1 MIDTLGRRIDYLR
14 ISITDRCNMRCR
26 YCMPDGISAV
36 GHGDVLRYEEIIAI
50 CRAAL
55 RVGITKFKVTGGE
68 PFVRKGAVGFIREL
82 RNLPGVES
90 VTVTTNGWLLPQ
102 VLPELRRIGID
113 GVNISLDSLDR
124 EQYQAIAG
132 VDALPEVLQAV
143 RQCAAS
149 GLPTKINAV
158 LLADTKEQIAPL
170 ARFAEELPVDVRFI
184 ELMPIGCGAYQQG
197 YSGDEALAVLRGVYP
212 DLAPL
217 SVRRGNGPAAY
228 YASRSLKGYIGMI
241 AANSHV
247 FCRQCNR
254 LRLTSTGFLKPCLC
268 YDDGVDLRAA
278 VRSGQGENLLAQA
291 IEQAILRKPAR
302 HCFDEAKAVTER
314 KAMNE
319 IGG

>member
-36 GHGDVLRYEEIIAI
+36 GHGDVLRYEEIAAI

-102 VLPELRRIGID
+102 VLPELRRIGVD

-124 EQYQAIAG
+124 DQYRAITG

-158 LLADTKEQIAPL
+158 LLADTKEQMVPL
-170 ARFAEELPVDVRFI
+170 ARLAEELPVDVRFI

-197 YSGDEALAVLRGVYP
+197 YSADEALAVLRGVYP

-228 YASRSLKGYIGMI
+228 YASRRLKGYIGRI

-268 YDDGVDLRAA
+268 YDDGADLRAA
-278 VRSGQGENLLAQA
+278 IRSGQEETLLARA

>member
-36 GHGDVLRYEEIIAI
+36 GHGDVLRYEEIVAI

-82 RNLPGVES
+82 RSLPGVES

-102 VLPELRRIGID
+102 VVPELRRIGAD

-124 EQYQAIAG
+124 TQYQAITG

-143 RQCAAS
+143 RQCAVS

-158 LLADTKEQIAPL
+158 LLADTKEQIVPL
-170 ARFAEELPVDVRFI
+170 ARLAEELPVDVRFI

-197 YSGDEALAVLRGVYP
+197 YRADEALAVLRGIYP
-212 DLAPL
+212 DLTPL

-228 YASRSLKGYIGMI
+228 YASRRLKGYIGRI

-268 YDDGVDLRAA
+268 YDDGADLRAA
-278 VRSGQGENLLAQA
+278 IRSGQGENLLAQA

>member
-228 YASRSLKGYIGMI
+228 YASRRLKGYIGMI

>member
-36 GHGDVLRYEEIIAI
+36 GHDDVLRYEEIVEI

-82 RNLPGVES
+82 RRLPGVES
-90 VTVTTNGWLLPQ
+90 VTVTTNGWLLAQ
-102 VLPELRRIGID
+102 VVPELRRIGVN
-113 GVNISLDSLDR
+113 GVNISLDSLNR
-124 EQYQAIAG
+124 VQYRAITG
-132 VDALPEVLQAV
+132 VDALPEVLQAL
-143 RQCAAS
+143 RQCAAA

-170 ARFAEELPVDVRFI
+170 ARLAEELPVDVRFI

-197 YSGDEALAVLRGVYP
+197 YSGDEALAVLRDVYP

-268 YDDGVDLRAA
+268 YDDGADLRAA
-278 VRSGQGENLLAQA
+278 VRSGQGESLLAQA

>member
-36 GHGDVLRYEEIIAI
+36 GHGDVLRYEEIVAI

-124 EQYQAIAG
+124 AQYQAITG
-132 VDALPEVLQAV
+132 VDALSEVLQAV

-170 ARFAEELPVDVRFI
+170 ARLAEELPVDVRFI

-197 YSGDEALAVLRGVYP
+197 CRADEALAVLRGVYP

-228 YASRSLKGYIGMI
+228 YASRSLKGYVGMI

-278 VRSGQGENLLAQA
+278 VRSGQGESLLAQA

>member
-1 MIDTLGRRIDYLR
+1 M
-14 ISITDRCNMRCR
+14 
-26 YCMPDGISAV
+26 
-36 GHGDVLRYEEIIAI
+36 EI

>member
-36 GHGDVLRYEEIIAI
+36 GHDDVLRYEEIVEI

-82 RNLPGVES
+82 RRLPGVES
-90 VTVTTNGWLLPQ
+90 VTVTTNGWLLAQ
-102 VLPELRRIGID
+102 VVPELRRIGVN
-113 GVNISLDSLDR
+113 GVNISLDSLNR
-124 EQYQAIAG
+124 VQYRAITG
-132 VDALPEVLQAV
+132 VDALPEVLQAL

-170 ARFAEELPVDVRFI
+170 ARLAEELPVDVRFI

-197 YSGDEALAVLRGVYP
+197 CSADEALAVLRGVYP

-254 LRLTSTGFLKPCLC
+254 LRLTSTGFLKSCLC

>member
-82 RNLPGVES
+82 RSLPGVES

-102 VLPELRRIGID
+102 VLPELRRIGVD

-124 EQYQAIAG
+124 AQYQAITG

-158 LLADTKEQIAPL
+158 LLADTKEQMVPL
-170 ARFAEELPVDVRFI
+170 ARLAEELPVDVRFI

-197 YSGDEALAVLRGVYP
+197 YSADEALAVLRGVYP
-212 DLAPL
+212 DLTPL

-228 YASRSLKGYIGMI
+228 YASRRLKGYIGRI

-268 YDDGVDLRAA
+268 YDDGADLRAA
-278 VRSGQGENLLAQA
+278 VRSGQGETLLAQA

>member
-1 MIDTLGRRIDYLR
+1 M
-14 ISITDRCNMRCR
+14 
-26 YCMPDGISAV
+26 
-36 GHGDVLRYEEIIAI
+36 
-50 CRAAL
+50 
-55 RVGITKFKVTGGE
+55 
-68 PFVRKGAVGFIREL
+68 
-82 RNLPGVES
+82 
-90 VTVTTNGWLLPQ
+90 TVTTNGWLLPQ

-124 EQYQAIAG
+124 AQYQAITG

-158 LLADTKEQIAPL
+158 LMAGTKEQIAPL
-170 ARFAEELPVDVRFI
+170 ARLAEELPVDVRFI

-197 YSGDEALAVLRGVYP
+197 YSADEALAVLRGVYP

-228 YASRSLKGYIGMI
+228 YASRQLKGYIGMI

-278 VRSGQGENLLAQA
+278 VRSGQGESLLAQA

>member
-113 GVNISLDSLDR
+113 GVNVSLDSLDR

>member
-36 GHGDVLRYEEIIAI
+36 GHGDVLRYEEIVEI

-55 RVGITKFKVTGGE
+55 HVGITKFKVTGGE

-82 RNLPGVES
+82 RSLPGVES

-102 VLPELRRIGID
+102 VLPELRSIGID

-124 EQYQAIAG
+124 AQYRAITG
-132 VDALPEVLQAV
+132 VDVLPEVLQAV

-158 LLADTKEQIAPL
+158 LLADTKEQLAPL
-170 ARFAEELPVDVRFI
+170 ARLAEELPVDVRFI

-197 YSGDEALAVLRGVYP
+197 SSADEALAVLRGAYP

-217 SVRRGNGPAAY
+217 SVRRNGPAAY
-228 YASRSLKGYIGMI
+228 YASRRLKGYIGMI

-268 YDDGVDLRAA
+268 YDDGVDLRAV
-278 VRSGQGENLLAQA
+278 VRSGQGEGLLAQT
-291 IEQAILRKPAR
+291 ILRKPAR
-302 HCFDEAKAVTER
+302 HCFGQGQDVTER

>member
-36 GHGDVLRYEEIIAI
+36 GHGDVLRYEEIVEI

-82 RNLPGVES
+82 RRLPGVES

-124 EQYQAIAG
+124 AQYQAITG

-158 LLADTKEQIAPL
+158 LMAGTKEQIAPL
-170 ARFAEELPVDVRFI
+170 ARLAEEQPVDVRFI

-197 YSGDEALAVLRGVYP
+197 YSADEALAVLRGVYP

-228 YASRSLKGYIGMI
+228 YASRQLKGY
-241 AANSHV
+241 NSHV

-278 VRSGQGENLLAQA
+278 VRSGQGESLLAQA

>member
-1 MIDTLGRRIDYLR
+1 MIDTFGRRIDYLR

-36 GHGDVLRYEEIIAI
+36 GHDDVLRYEEIVEI

-82 RNLPGVES
+82 RRLPGVES

-124 EQYQAIAG
+124 EQYQAITG

-170 ARFAEELPVDVRFI
+170 ARLAEELPVDVRFI

-197 YSGDEALAVLRGVYP
+197 CNADEALAVLRGVYP

>member
-1 MIDTLGRRIDYLR
+1 MIDTFGRRIDYLR

-26 YCMPDGISAV
+26 YCMPDGISSV
-36 GHGDVLRYEEIIAI
+36 GHGDVLHYEEIMEI

-82 RNLPGVES
+82 RSLPGVES
-90 VTVTTNGWLLPQ
+90 VTVTTNGWLLAQ
-102 VLPELRRIGID
+102 VVPELRRIGID

-124 EQYQAIAG
+124 EQYQAITG
-132 VDALPEVLQAV
+132 VDALPEVRQAV

-170 ARFAEELPVDVRFI
+170 ARLAEELPVDVRFI
-184 ELMPIGCGAYQQG
+184 ELMPIGCGVYQQG
-197 YSGDEALAVLRGVYP
+197 GSADEALAVLRGVYP

>member
-170 ARFAEELPVDVRFI
+170 ARLAEELPVDVRFI

>member
-36 GHGDVLRYEEIIAI
+36 GHGDVLRYEEIVAI

-82 RNLPGVES
+82 RSLPGVES

-102 VLPELRRIGID
+102 VLPELRRIGAD

-124 EQYQAIAG
+124 TQYQAITG

-143 RQCAAS
+143 RQCAVS

-158 LLADTKEQIAPL
+158 LLADTKEQIVPL
-170 ARFAEELPVDVRFI
+170 ARLAEELPVDVRFI

-197 YSGDEALAVLRGVYP
+197 YRADEALAVLRGIYP
-212 DLAPL
+212 DLTPL

-228 YASRSLKGYIGMI
+228 YASRRLKGYIGRI

-268 YDDGVDLRAA
+268 YDDGADLRAA
-278 VRSGQGENLLAQA
+278 VRSGQGENLLVQA

>member
-36 GHGDVLRYEEIIAI
+36 GHGDVLRYEEIVEI

-82 RNLPGVES
+82 RRLPGVES

-278 VRSGQGENLLAQA
+278 VRSGQGESLLAQA

>member
-26 YCMPDGISAV
+26 YCMPDGISSI
-36 GHGDVLRYEEIIAI
+36 GHGDILRYEEIVEI

-68 PFVRKGAVGFIREL
+68 PFVRKGSVGFIREL
-82 RNLPGVES
+82 RSLPGVES

-124 EQYQAIAG
+124 AQYRAITG

-158 LLADTKEQIAPL
+158 LLADTKEQLAPL
-170 ARFAEELPVDVRFI
+170 ARLAEELPVDVRFI

-197 YSGDEALAVLRGVYP
+197 GSADEALAVLRGAYP
-212 DLAPL
+212 DLALL
-217 SVRRGNGPAAY
+217 SVRRGNGPAY
-228 YASRSLKGYIGMI
+228 YASRRLKGYIGMI

-268 YDDGVDLRAA
+268 YDDGVDLRAV
-278 VRSGQGENLLAQA
+278 VRSGQGEGLLAQA

-302 HCFDEAKAVTER
+302 HCFGQGQDVTER

>member
-36 GHGDVLRYEEIIAI
+36 GHGDVLRYEEIVEI

-68 PFVRKGAVGFIREL
+68 PFVREGAVGFIREL
-82 RNLPGVES
+82 RRLPGVES

-124 EQYQAIAG
+124 AQYRAITS

-143 RQCAAS
+143 RQCAAA

-170 ARFAEELPVDVRFI
+170 ARLAEELPVDVRFI

-197 YSGDEALAVLRGVYP
+197 YSGDEALAVLRGAYP

-268 YDDGVDLRAA
+268 YDDGADLRAA
-278 VRSGQGENLLAQA
+278 VRSGQGESLLAQA

>member
-1 MIDTLGRRIDYLR
+1 MIDTLGRRINYLR

-36 GHGDVLRYEEIIAI
+36 GHGDVLRYEEIVEI

-82 RNLPGVES
+82 RRLPGVES

-102 VLPELRRIGID
+102 VLPELRRIGIG

-124 EQYQAIAG
+124 EQYQAITG

-143 RQCAAS
+143 RQCAAA

-170 ARFAEELPVDVRFI
+170 ARLAEELPVDVRFI

-197 YSGDEALAVLRGVYP
+197 YSADEALAVLRGVYP
-212 DLAPL
+212 DLTPL

-228 YASRSLKGYIGMI
+228 YASRRLKGYIGRI

-254 LRLTSTGFLKPCLC
+254 MRLTSTGFLKPCLC
-268 YDDGVDLRAA
+268 YDDGVDLRAV
-278 VRSGQGENLLAQA
+278 VRSGQGESLLAQA

>member
-1 MIDTLGRRIDYLR
+1 MIDTLGRRINYLR

-36 GHGDVLRYEEIIAI
+36 GHGDVLRYEEIVEI

-82 RNLPGVES
+82 RRLPGVES

-102 VLPELRRIGID
+102 VLPELRRIGIG

-124 EQYQAIAG
+124 EQYQAITG

-143 RQCAAS
+143 RQCAAA

-170 ARFAEELPVDVRFI
+170 ARLAEELPVDVRFI

-197 YSGDEALAVLRGVYP
+197 GTYP

-228 YASRSLKGYIGMI
+228 YASRRLKGYIGMI

-268 YDDGVDLRAA
+268 YDNGVDLRAV
-278 VRSGQGENLLAQA
+278 VRSGQGEGLLAQA

-302 HCFDEAKAVTER
+302 HCFGQGQAVTER

>member
-36 GHGDVLRYEEIIAI
+36 GHGDVLRYEEIVEI

-82 RNLPGVES
+82 RRLPGVES

-102 VLPELRRIGID
+102 VLPELRRIGIG

-124 EQYQAIAG
+124 AQYQAITG

-149 GLPTKINAV
+149 GLPTKINTV

-170 ARFAEELPVDVRFI
+170 ARLAEEMPVDVRFI

-217 SVRRGNGPAAY
+217 AVRRGNGPAAY

-302 HCFDEAKAVTER
+302 HCFDEAKDVTER

>member
-36 GHGDVLRYEEIIAI
+36 GHGDVLRYEEIVEI

-82 RNLPGVES
+82 RRLPGVES

-113 GVNISLDSLDR
+113 GVNISLDSLDQA
-124 EQYQAIAG
+124 QYQAITG

-158 LLADTKEQIAPL
+158 LMAGTKEQIAPL
-170 ARFAEELPVDVRFI
+170 ARLAEELPVDVRFI

-197 YSGDEALAVLRGVYP
+197 YSADEALAVLRGVYP

-228 YASRSLKGYIGMI
+228 YASRQLKGYIGMI

-278 VRSGQGENLLAQA
+278 VRSGQGESLLAQA

>member
-36 GHGDVLRYEEIIAI
+36 GHGDVLRYEEIVEI

-82 RNLPGVES
+82 RRLPGVES
-90 VTVTTNGWLLPQ
+90 VTVTTNGWLLSQ

-113 GVNISLDSLDR
+113 GVNSSLDSLDR
-124 EQYQAIAG
+124 EQYQAITG

-170 ARFAEELPVDVRFI
+170 ARLAEELPVDVRFI

>member
-1 MIDTLGRRIDYLR
+1 M
-14 ISITDRCNMRCR
+14 
-26 YCMPDGISAV
+26 
-36 GHGDVLRYEEIIAI
+36 
-50 CRAAL
+50 
-55 RVGITKFKVTGGE
+55 
-68 PFVRKGAVGFIREL
+68 
-82 RNLPGVES
+82 
-90 VTVTTNGWLLPQ
+90 TTNGWLLPQ

-124 EQYQAIAG
+124 AQYRAITG

-158 LLADTKEQIAPL
+158 LLADTKEQLAPL
-170 ARFAEELPVDVRFI
+170 ARLAEELPVDVRFI

-197 YSGDEALAVLRGVYP
+197 GSADEALAVLRGAYP
-212 DLAPL
+212 DLALL

-228 YASRSLKGYIGMI
+228 YASRRLKGYIGMI

-268 YDDGVDLRAA
+268 YDDGVDLRAV
-278 VRSGQGENLLAQA
+278 VRSGQGEGLLAQA

-302 HCFDEAKAVTER
+302 HCFGQGQDVTER

>member
-36 GHGDVLRYEEIIAI
+36 GHGDVLRYEEIVEI

-82 RNLPGVES
+82 RRLPGVES

-124 EQYQAIAG
+124 AQYQAITG

-158 LLADTKEQIAPL
+158 LMAGTKEQIAPL
-170 ARFAEELPVDVRFI
+170 ARLAEELPVDVRFI
-184 ELMPIGCGAYQQG
+184 ELMPMGCGAYQQG
-197 YSGDEALAVLRGVYP
+197 YSADEALAVLRGVYP

-228 YASRSLKGYIGMI
+228 YASRQLKGYIGMI

-278 VRSGQGENLLAQA
+278 VRSGQGESLLAQA

>member
-36 GHGDVLRYEEIIAI
+36 GHGDVLRYEEIVEI

-82 RNLPGVES
+82 RRLPGVES

-124 EQYQAIAG
+124 AQYQAITG

-158 LLADTKEQIAPL
+158 LMAGTKEQIAPL
-170 ARFAEELPVDVRFI
+170 ARLAEELPVDVRFI

-197 YSGDEALAVLRGVYP
+197 YSADEALAVLRGVYP

-228 YASRSLKGYIGMI
+228 YASRQLKGYIGMI

-278 VRSGQGENLLAQA
+278 VRSGQGESLLAQA

>member
-1 MIDTLGRRIDYLR
+1 MIDTLGRRINYLR
-14 ISITDRCNMRCR
+14 ISITHRCNMRCR

-36 GHGDVLRYEEIIAI
+36 GHGDVLRYEEIVEI

-82 RNLPGVES
+82 RRLPGVES

-102 VLPELRRIGID
+102 VLPELRRIGIG

-124 EQYQAIAG
+124 EQYQAITG

-143 RQCAAS
+143 RQCAAA

-170 ARFAEELPVDVRFI
+170 ARLAEELPVDVRFI

-197 YSGDEALAVLRGVYP
+197 YSADEALAVLRGVYP
-212 DLAPL
+212 DLTPL

-228 YASRSLKGYIGMI
+228 YASRRLKGYIGRI

-254 LRLTSTGFLKPCLC
+254 MRLTSTGFLKPCLC
-268 YDDGVDLRAA
+268 YDDGVDLRAV
-278 VRSGQGENLLAQA
+278 VRSGQGESLLAQA

>member
-1 MIDTLGRRIDYLR
+1 MIDTFGRRIDYLR

-113 GVNISLDSLDR
+113 GVNVSLDSLDR

>member
-26 YCMPDGISAV
+26 YCMPDGISTV
-36 GHGDVLRYEEIIAI
+36 GHDDILRYEEFLTI

-82 RNLPGVES
+82 RRLPGVEA

-102 VLPELRRIGID
+102 ALPELQEIGVD

-124 EQYQAIAG
+124 GQYQAITG
-132 VDALPEVLQAV
+132 VDALADVMQAL
-143 RQCAAS
+143 RQCVSA
-149 GLPTKINAV
+149 GLQTKINVV
-158 LLADTKEQIAPL
+158 LLADTKEQLIPL
-170 ARFAEELPVDVRFI
+170 ARLAEEMPVDVRFI
-184 ELMPIGCGAYQQG
+184 ELMPIGCGACQQG
-197 YSGDEALAVLRGVYP
+197 YTADEALSALRCAYS
-212 DLAPL
+212 DLTPM
-217 SVRRGNGPAAY
+217 SERRGNGPAIY
-228 YASRSLKGYIGMI
+228 YQSGALRGNIGFI
-241 AANSHV
+241 AANTHS

-254 LRLTSTGFLKPCLC
+254 VRLTSTGFLKPCLC
-268 YDDGVDLRAA
+268 YDDGADLRA
-278 VRSGQGENLLAQA
+278 VIRSGRGESELAQS

-302 HCFDEAKAVTER
+302 HCFGQVQAVTER
-314 KAMNE
+314 KTMNE